1 MLLPQFYFEKEGL
14 PYIDLAGLMR
24 TFLPPGTDAR
34 ETYTT
39 DYLHW
44 GSIAYFHN
52 ANISMAA
59 SSLMTQRMLG
69 AICEFA
75 FED

>member
-1 MLLPQFYFEKEGL
+1 
-14 PYIDLAGLMR
+14 MR

-69 AICEFA
+69 EICE
-75 FED
+75 D